1 MAMTREEAL
10 KLAERM
16 VEAARSY
23 ERPEFQSGYF
33 EGLVAGW
40 CQSGIISVEEMK
52 SLRSRMRENLPV
64 SRPAWWDIAAR
75 LGL

>member
-1 MAMTREEAL
+1 MTKTREEAL

-16 VEAARSY
+16 IEAARAY

-40 CQSGIISVEEMK
+40 CQCGLINAGEMQ
-52 SLRSRMRENLPV
+52 SLRRRMRENLPV
-64 SRPAWWDIAAR
+64 PQPAWWDLAAR